1 MYTAAIVGCGAIANV
16 HAAALNAMDN
26 VTVIGCADIK
36 PEKAKAMAA
45 KLDCPAYSSL
55 EEMLDAKKPDV
66 LHICTPHH
74 LHVPMAIEAINRGIA
89 VLSEKPEGISLE
101 QLDALAKEEEKGAR
115 IGICFQNRYNE
126 AVEEARLLLESGKA
140 GKIRGIRAFVTW
152 NRQAPYYTNSG
163 WRGSMETEGGGV
175 MINQAIHTLD
185 LIQYLGGYPLSIQ
198 GHVDNFHLKDV
209 ITVED
214 TATLYMQL
222 PQDVPAIMFATTAYS
237 VDSPVVLE
245 IVCEEMVLRLEG
257 NTLKL
262 LDKGGQI
269 EITSAPVEYKKTNS
283 VGKCYWGDGHPS
295 LFRDYYHCMEEDKP
309 FPIGA
314 IEGAKAVRI
323 LLGLYESSKTGEI
336 ITLQ

>member
-1 MYTAAIVGCGAIANV
+1 MFTAAIVGCGAIANV
-16 HAAALNAMDN
+16 HAAALKAMDN

-36 PEKAKAMAA
+36 PEKAKAMSE

-74 LHVPMAIEAINRGIA
+74 LHVPMALEAISRGIA
-89 VLSEKPEGISLE
+89 VLSEKPEGITHE
-101 QLDALAKEEEKGAR
+101 QLDALAKAEEQGAR
-115 IGICFQNRYNE
+115 VGICFQNRYNE
-126 AVEEARLLLESGKA
+126 AVEEARLLLESGKS
-140 GKIRGIRAFVTW
+140 GKIKGVRAFVTW

-163 WRGSMETEGGGV
+163 WRGSKETEGGGV

-185 LIQYLGGYPLSIQ
+185 LIQYLCGYPLSVQ
-198 GHVDNFHLKDV
+198 GHVDNYHLQGV
-209 ITVED
+209 IDVED
-214 TATLYMQL
+214 TATLYLTL
-222 PQDVPAIMFATTAYS
+222 PGNVPALMFATTAYS

-269 EITSAPVEYKKTNS
+269 EITSAPVEYKKTNTI
-283 VGKCYWGDGHPS
+283 GKCYWGDGHPS
-295 LFRDYYHCMEEDKP
+295 LFRDFYHCMEEGKP

-314 IEGAKAVRI
+314 AEGAKAMRV
-323 LLGLYESSKTGEI
+323 LLGLYQSSQTGKAVQ
-336 ITLQ
+336 L

>member
-1 MYTAAIVGCGAIANV
+1 MFTAAIVGCGAIANV
-16 HAAALNAMDN
+16 HAAALKAMDN

-36 PEKAKAMAA
+36 PEKAKAMSE
-45 KLDCPAYSSL
+45 KLGCPAYSSL
-55 EEMLDAKKPDV
+55 EEMLNAKKPDV

-74 LHVPMAIEAINRGIA
+74 LHVPMAMEAISRGIA

-101 QLDALAKEEEKGAR
+101 QLDALAKEEENGAR

-126 AVEEARLLLESGKA
+126 AVEEARLLLESGKT
-140 GKIRGIRAFVTW
+140 GKIKGIRAFVTW

-163 WRGSMETEGGGV
+163 WRGSKETEGGGV

-185 LIQYLGGYPLSIQ
+185 LIQYLGGYPLSVH
-198 GHVDNFHLKDV
+198 GHVDNFHLQGV
-209 ITVED
+209 IDVED

-222 PQDVPAIMFATTAYS
+222 PGNVPALMFVTTAYS

-295 LFRDYYHCMEEDKP
+295 LFRDFYHHLEDGTP
-309 FPIGA
+309 YPLGA
-314 IEGAKAVRI
+314 VEGAKAVRI
-323 LLGLYESSKTGEI
+323 LLALYESSQTGKA
-336 ITLQ
+336 ITL

>member
-1 MYTAAIVGCGAIANV
+1 MITAAIVGCGAIANV
-16 HAAALNAMDN
+16 HAAALKAMDH
-26 VTVIGCADIK
+26 VTVIGCADVI
-36 PEKAKAMAA
+36 PERAKAMAS
-45 KLDCPAYSSL
+45 KLECPAYTSL
-55 EEMLDAKKPDV
+55 EEMLKAKKPDV

-74 LHVPMAIEAINRGIA
+74 LHVPMALQAIKQGIA
-89 VLSEKPEGISLE
+89 VLSEKPEGISIE
-101 QLDALAKEEEKGAR
+101 QLETLANAEENGAR

-140 GKIRGIRAFVTW
+140 GKIKGMRAFVTW

-185 LIQYLGGYPLSIQ
+185 LIQYFGGYPLSVQ
-198 GHVDNFHLKDV
+198 GHVANFHLKDV
-209 ITVED
+209 IDVED

-222 PQDVPAIMFATTAYS
+222 PGNVPALMFATTAYS

-269 EITSAPVEYKKTNS
+269 EITSAPVEYKKTNT

-295 LFRDYYHCMEEDKP
+295 LFRDFYHHLEEGTP

-314 IEGAKAVRI
+314 VEGAKAVRI
-323 LLGLYESSKTGEI
+323 LLALYESSKNNSV
-336 ITLQ
+336 ITL